1 MEFWP
6 SCGPHRHGFLTADA
20 LGTTL
25 LSITQGRRAVLLDPL
40 NPRSHEALG
49 AALYYARRYD
59 EAIAAWTRA
68 LSLDPKDSLTAGE
81 RGYAHIA
88 LGQYDAALRTCNVV
102 ALEYTNS
109 VCLAVAYDKL
119 GRRPEA
125 DATIQQLR
133 ESDGERASYQFAE
146 ITPNAA
152 NWATR
157 WIGSTAPFA

>member
-25 LSITQGRRAVLLDPL
+25 LSITQGRRAVPLDPL

-102 ALEYTNS
+102 DCAR
-109 VCLAVAYDKL
+109 C
-119 GRRPEA
+119 
-125 DATIQQLR
+125 ATETLR
-133 ESDGERASYQFAE
+133 GHQGLVGPSFSESGCRTLRSIICASLRMRLISSSQ
-146 ITPNAA
+146 
-152 NWATR
+152 W
-157 WIGSTAPFA
+157 